1 MKATAT
7 VATWLLLIGVLTGC
21 TTQTRWVG
29 GSGRPFAQDNYVCEQ
44 NAWAMH
50 PGYTGFLPA
59 YYRGQVWESC
69 MMANGWRPE
78 SSETSTQPSPQPAP
92 TTSSP
97 QKGTTTTCDWGMYWN
112 SVKGQCL
119 KIGEQ

>member
-1 MKATAT
+1 MKVTAT
-7 VATWLLLIGVLTGC
+7 VATWFLVVGALTGC
-21 TTQTRWVG
+21 TTPTRWVG
-29 GSGRPFAQDNYVCEQ
+29 GSGRSFYQDNYMCEQ
-44 NAWAMH
+44 HSWAMH

-78 SSETSTQPSPQPAP
+78 SSETSTQPSPS

-97 QKGTTTTCDWGMYWN
+97 QTGSTCDFGMYWN
-112 SVKGQCL
+112 SAKSQCL